1 MKKLL
6 HKLRNSTMSKEPTE
20 RSLPED
26 AVREH
31 YIIHGRVQGVGFRYR
46 AKYACDALRITGFV
60 RNLDNGT
67 VEMEAQGTRVML
79 KKMFEAINESPFIAI
94 DYIDCKEI
102 TVIPREGSF
111 KVWG

>member
-67 VEMEAQGTRVML
+67 VEMEAQGTRTQL
-79 KKMFEAINESPFIAI
+79 EKMFEVIETSPFIVI
-94 DYIDCKEI
+94 DYIDRKEI
-102 TVIPREGSF
+102 AVDFREGSF
-111 KVWG
+111 RVQG